1 VPTLEIFWPRFV
13 DGYARAN
20 RQKPNGV
27 AAKETIGRV
36 HLIPILGTTRLDAI
50 TTEDVQQLKRRLEH
64 RSAKTVNNVLT
75 VLNVLL
81 NKAVEWNV
89 IDRVPC
95 SIRLLPIAKSAARFH
110 DFDEYERLVAAA
122 QATAPLAHLVVLLGG
137 EAGLRCGEMMALQWC
152 DVDLTKRQLC
162 VERSDWKGHVTVP
175 KSGRLRYVPLT
186 GRLATALRACR
197 HLRGARVLCAGDGSP
212 LTQRAVQGLVRR
224 AARRANLRHVGVHVL
239 RHTFCSHLSMRG
251 ARCAP
256 FKNSPATRSWARR
269 SGTCISAQ
277 QQSKVRFVCW
287 TSGRL
292 FAALETGWRRLG
304 RRLKMSG
311 NKGEFGCGG
320 GI

>member
-1 VPTLEIFWPRFV
+1 MGPRSPLDRRAAHDHGRPDCSDRQGVHPQASQARRLPAALHEGFPARRCRGHPQPTAEPKELPTLEIFWPRFV

-122 QATAPLAHLVVLLGG
+122 QATEPLA
-137 EAGLRCGEMMALQWC
+137 
-152 DVDLTKRQLC
+152 
-162 VERSDWKGHVTVP
+162 
-175 KSGRLRYVPLT
+175 
-186 GRLATALRACR
+186 
-197 HLRGARVLCAGDGSP
+197 
-212 LTQRAVQGLVRR
+212 
-224 AARRANLRHVGVHVL
+224 
-239 RHTFCSHLSMRG
+239 
-251 ARCAP
+251 
-256 FKNSPATRSWARR
+256 
-269 SGTCISAQ
+269 
-277 QQSKVRFVCW
+277 
-287 TSGRL
+287 
-292 FAALETGWRRLG
+292 
-304 RRLKMSG
+304 
-311 NKGEFGCGG
+311 
-320 GI
+320 

>member
-122 QATAPLAHLVVLLGG
+122 QATEPLAHLVVLLGG

-186 GRLATALRACR
+186 GWLATALRACR
-197 HLRGARVLCAGDGSP
+197 HLRGARVLCAEDGSP

-224 AARRANLRHVGVHVL
+224 AARRANLRQVGVHVL

-251 ARCAP
+251 APVRAIQELAGHQELGTTQRYMHL
-256 FKNSPATRSWARR
+256 SPAAIERAIRLLDQRSAIR
-269 SGTCISAQ
+269 GL
-277 QQSKVRFVCW
+277 
-287 TSGRL
+287 GDG
-292 FAALETGWRRLG
+292 LETARPTAENER
-304 RRLKMSG
+304 K
-311 NKGEFGCGG
+311 
-320 GI
+320 